1 MGGTLYI
8 IATPIGNLEDIT
20 LRGIRVLGQAAMV
33 ACEDTRQTVK
43 LLNRCGLKKPLLSYF
58 QPKEGRRIPEIL
70 ALLKSGKDIALVS
83 DAGTPGISD
92 PGYRLIHEAIGAG
105 IKVVPI
111 PGASAAVAALSASG
125 LPTHR
130 FLFLGFPPPKKEACR
145 RLLRSLKDEVATLI
159 FYVPARKILVFLALA
174 LETFGDRKAVVAR
187 EMTKL
192 YEEFMRGGLADLV
205 KMTRPDLKGEVT
217 LLIEGQTRNRRKAQQ
232 ASGLH

>member
-1 MGGTLYI
+1 MGGTLYV
-8 IATPIGNLEDIT
+8 IATPIGNLEDMT
-20 LRGIRVLGQAAMV
+20 LRGIRVLGQAAVV

-43 LLNRCGLKKPLLSYF
+43 LLNRYGLKQPLLSYF

-70 ALLKSGKDIALVS
+70 ALLNSGKDIALVS
-83 DAGTPGISD
+83 DAGTPGVSD
-92 PGYRLIHEAIGAG
+92 PGYRLIHEAVGAR

-145 RLLRSLKDEVATLI
+145 KLLHSLKDEVATLI
-159 FYVPARKILVFLALA
+159 FYIPPRKILGFLAMA
-174 LETFGDRKAVVAR
+174 LEALGDRKAVIAR

-192 YEEFMRGGLADLV
+192 YEEFIRGGLRELA
-205 KMTRPDLKGEVT
+205 KTTRPDLKGEAT
-217 LLIEGQTRNRRKAQQ
+217 LLIEGKTRHRTAAPR
-232 ASGLH
+232 LH